1 MDTLLIKNI
10 GLLAT
15 PAGRTARRGADQGD
29 VRFLRNAWV
38 RMEDGVIAAVGT
50 GTPERPA
57 GAEELDAE
65 GRLVTPGLV
74 DAHTHL
80 IFGGWRQNELAMKLR
95 GVPYLDILAQG
106 GGILSTVR
114 ATRSAGQGEL
124 EDKARLALDE
134 MLSFGTTTCEAKS
147 GYGLDLDTELKQ
159 LRAIRALNE
168 SHPVDLVP
176 TFLGAHA
183 LPEDYKAD
191 RAAYIRLLCEEMIP
205 AAAAEG
211 LAEFCDVFCE
221 TGVFTAEESRTI
233 LEAGRRCGLA
243 AKIHADE
250 IDAIGGSR
258 LAGELGAVSAEHL
271 IVCPPEGIEAMARG
285 GTVACLLPC
294 TSFYLGAAFAPARDM
309 IAAGVPVALATD
321 FNPGS
326 CPCLNMQLAMSL
338 GCLKYRMTPEEVL
351 TAATLNGAAAI
362 GRADRTGSVEPG
374 KAGDLVVWNAPDLE
388 YVCYRLGS
396 NLAGAVVKGGKI
408 YRNEQGLVG
417 PGGERHGKAH

>member
-408 YRNEQGLVG
+408 YRNEQGPVG
-417 PGGERHGKAH
+417 PGGERYGKAH

>member
-38 RMEDGVIAAVGT
+38 RIEDGVIAAVGT

-205 AAAAEG
+205 AAAEG

-396 NLAGAVVKGGKI
+396 NLAGAGVKGGKI
-408 YRNEQGLVG
+408 YRNEQGPGG

>member
-205 AAAAEG
+205 AAAEG

-408 YRNEQGLVG
+408 YRNEQGPVG
-417 PGGERHGKAH
+417 PGGERYGKAH

>member
-38 RMEDGVIAAVGT
+38 RIEDGVIAAVGT

-65 GRLVTPGLV
+65 GRLVTPCLV

-205 AAAAEG
+205 AAAEG

-408 YRNEQGLVG
+408 YRNEQGPVG